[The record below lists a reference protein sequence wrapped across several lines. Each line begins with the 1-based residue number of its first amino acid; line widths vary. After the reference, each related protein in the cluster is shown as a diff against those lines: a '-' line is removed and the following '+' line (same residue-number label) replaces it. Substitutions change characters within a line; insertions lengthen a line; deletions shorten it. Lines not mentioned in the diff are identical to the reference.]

1 VKRKPTRKLTKRQK
15 DAINAASQ
23 HAKRRPV
30 TLPPTTW
37 DMGAT
42 GPANRD
48 RLHQE
53 PATEIDPAT
62 GKDQPNPNGVRRMR
76 RRPWVETYARQGK
89 LTKAQQTAAENLY
102 AAYSGHPARDPLAV
116 IGETVDRERYT
127 DPQSATV
134 DARRRFYVM
143 WQRVPQSSR
152 AVMEHVVLADR
163 PVRAMACRYNSQSE
177 ERQIKRLRAG
187 LDAIG

>member
-1 VKRKPTRKLTKRQK
+1 MARKRKLKHDTRVSRSTKQ
-15 DAINAASQ
+15 A
-23 HAKRRPV
+23 V

-37 DMGAT
+37 DMGAA
-42 GPANRD
+42 GEANRD

-76 RRPWVETYARQGK
+76 RQPWVETYARQGK

-102 AAYSGHPARDPLAV
+102 AAYAGHPARDPLAA
-116 IGETVDRERYT
+116 IGDTVDGERYT

-134 DARRRFYVM
+134 DARRRFYAM
-143 WQRVPQSSR
+143 WQRVPRASR
-152 AVMEHVVLADR
+152 AVLEHVVLDDR
-163 PVRAMACRYNSQSE
+163 PIRSMAGCYNGLREDRYIE
-177 ERQIKRLRAG
+177 RLRAG
-187 LDAIG
+187 LDAIA